1 MMPRII
7 TVQAKN
13 PQITFGIDMVI
24 IKIQLILMAKITF
37 FELEKE
43 KVRIIFLLK
52 IEKAYLNINKN

>member
-24 IKIQLILMAKITF
+24 IKIQLILMARITF

-43 KVRIIFLLK
+43 KVRSIFLLK
-52 IEKAYLNINKN
+52 IEKTF